1 MNARP
6 GAERALSMLMLS
18 PNAGGEQL
26 TLCSQSSAVSLDC
39 PFDNIRVWF
48 GREMQREVWSAH
60 PSKSQGGKIFYFNRT
75 TKQKS
80 WSVPPGLKDP
90 PWYPQQQAPK
100 QRGEADASDNPC
112 AESAA
117 DDGGNDSAIGAEPC
131 ARTSSS
137 SSEPLGGLNKSGE
150 ELRAE
155 AHNCIME
162 GCSYGYVKANCSDYI
177 WVCRQSG
184 LPHICSM
191 FQCNIFHLAQG
202 RTCPISGNNFTNIGG
217 ADCSGSEEGVERRL
231 SELDADERANYGIGV
246 QGAAKKMR
254 ARQAYQEAL
263 TNFASGSGGQSDKAA
278 SESFCYEESNM
289 VSTPCISTS
298 VSNF

>member
-1 MNARP
+1 
-6 GAERALSMLMLS
+6 
-18 PNAGGEQL
+18 
-26 TLCSQSSAVSLDC
+26 
-39 PFDNIRVWF
+39 
-48 GREMQREVWSAH
+48 MQREVWSAH
-60 PSKSQGGKIFYFNRT
+60 PSKSQGGKIFYFNRV

-80 WSVPPGLKDP
+80 WSVPPGLTDP
-90 PWYPQQQAPK
+90 PWYPHQQVPQ
-100 QRGEADASDNPC
+100 QSSEASASDRDC
-112 AESAA
+112 TGSAA
-117 DDGGNDSAIGAEPC
+117 DGSGNDDSAIGAEPF

-155 AHNCIME
+155 AHNCIAE

-191 FQCNIFHLAQG
+191 FQCNIFHLAKG

-254 ARQAYQEAL
+254 ARQAYQEAI
-263 TNFASGSGGQSDKAA
+263 TNFASGGAALAATTGAVQSDKMA
-278 SESFCYEESNM
+278 SESPYRDGANAVRIAKDSRVGCQCFDA
-289 VSTPCISTS
+289 
-298 VSNF
+298 

>member
-1 MNARP
+1 
-6 GAERALSMLMLS
+6 
-18 PNAGGEQL
+18 
-26 TLCSQSSAVSLDC
+26 
-39 PFDNIRVWF
+39 
-48 GREMQREVWSAH
+48 MQREVWSAH
-60 PSKSQGGKIFYFNRT
+60 PSKSQGGKIFYFNRA

-100 QRGEADASDNPC
+100 HPS
-112 AESAA
+112 SAA
-117 DDGGNDSAIGAEPC
+117 ASELDCAGSAISGSGGNNSAIGAEHS
-131 ARTSSS
+131 ARTSS

-155 AHNCIME
+155 AHNCIVE

-184 LPHICSM
+184 LPHVCSM

-263 TNFASGSGGQSDKAA
+263 TNFAAGGAAQAAAARATQSDKMV
-278 SESFCYEESNM
+278 SESSYCDGENVVRIAYTLAWGINVLM
-289 VSTPCISTS
+289 PTS
-298 VSNF
+298 AMF